1 MKILLDENIDVRFKK
16 YFPDAHEVYTV
27 QDMGWKGIKNGELLT
42 LLAQNNFDC
51 WIVVD
56 KNIPYQQNI
65 AKLTCLIIVLDV
77 VRNTL
82 HHLQPLVP
90 QVLEILQ
97 KNIEEKIVIISPD
110 DNPKFNLGDAMN
122 YVV

>member
-1 MKILLDENIDVRFKK
+1 
-16 YFPDAHEVYTV
+16 
-27 QDMGWKGIKNGELLT
+27 MGWKGLKNGELLA

-65 AKLTCLIIVLDV
+65 TKLTYLVIVLDV
-77 VRNTL
+77 IKNTL
-82 HHLQPLVP
+82 HHLQPLIP

-97 KNIEEKIVIISPD
+97 KNIEEKIVIISPE
-110 DNPKFNLGDAMN
+110 
-122 YVV
+122 

>member
-1 MKILLDENIDVRFKK
+1 
-16 YFPDAHEVYTV
+16 
-27 QDMGWKGIKNGELLT
+27 
-42 LLAQNNFDC
+42 
-51 WIVVD
+51 
-56 KNIPYQQNI
+56 
-65 AKLTCLIIVLDV
+65 
-77 VRNTL
+77 L

>member
-16 YFPDAHEVYTV
+16 YFPDVHEVHTI
-27 QDMGWKGIKNGELLT
+27 QDMGWKGIKNGELLK

-65 AKLTCLIIVLDV
+65 AKLPCLIIVLDI

-82 HHLQPLVP
+82 LHLQPLVP
-90 QVLEILQ
+90 QLLAIWQ
-97 KNIEEKIVIISPD
+97 KTITEKIIVIKP
-110 DNPKFNLGDAMN
+110 
-122 YVV
+122 